1 MHIYKELSFVG
12 DKRTFDGF
20 KKIAPWG
27 DWKYSTS
34 DRMKDYITFDYLGNK
49 VEQAEVSIYYGS
61 ETWRQG
67 YVKIGNIVPLQK
79 SQLSI
84 EEYNAV
90 LDLFYVEII
99 VPNQSKLEGLEIVGP
114 ESDMF
119 DPLKYITKEALK
131 KLERFCYGANKTI
144 GSSHPNDEER
154 WFDFICQ
161 TVDDGQTF
169 DFDTIYRFLMDEDY
183 WGEKDSGFIGAMGHF
198 AWDEEHAAELAM
210 EYDNYV
216 RILKFYKVKKK
227 REEYEAAQK
236 WIHEML
242 KRFPEALA
250 AASTYKKGFSPEITI
265 REIGTEMTD
274 HLRWKY

>member
-1 MHIYKELSFVG
+1 MRIYKELSFVG
-12 DKRTFDGF
+12 DKPAFDGF
-20 KKIAPWG
+20 KKIAPSLVG
-27 DWKYSTS
+27 EDWKYSTS
-34 DRMKDYITFDYLGNK
+34 DRMKDYIAFDYLGNK

-67 YVKIGNIVPLQK
+67 YIKVGNIVPLQK

-84 EEYNAV
+84 EEYNDV
-90 LDLFYVEII
+90 LDLFYAEII
-99 VPNQSKLEGLEIVGP
+99 FPNQSKLEGIKIVGP

-131 KLERFCYGANKTI
+131 KLERFCYGANKTT

-169 DFDTIYRFLMDEDY
+169 DFDTIHRFLSDEDY
-183 WGEKDSGFIGAMGHF
+183 WGKKDSDFIGAMGHF

-216 RILKFYKVKKK
+216 RFLKFYKAKK
-227 REEYEAAQK
+227 R
-236 WIHEML
+236 
-242 KRFPEALA
+242 
-250 AASTYKKGFSPEITI
+250 
-265 REIGTEMTD
+265 RE
-274 HLRWKY
+274 